1 MNEPST
7 STGDTTS
14 TTLSGITKSAPTPNS
29 TRFNSSSD
37 TVTACVVA
45 ATTPVPPDARAAA
58 AELTA
63 IESDCADGDHDDSDP
78 ENDEFFFESDHL
90 ALRGNADYTAV
101 LRTLA
106 ILQTQR
112 MQVTRNID
120 QLAAAERRALD
131 DPVAFVRQLQK
142 GTVSMPGA
150 VTVAELPTINFDK
163 YGVSIPDFVP
173 DAEAAGGVAYGSNGS
188 ETQEG
193 GLNSNS
199 LIVRGRM
206 FDQTKPETFNQLWTC
221 EEQKRL
227 EELLIE
233 YPPEP
238 IEMRRFAK
246 IARALGNRTTKQ
258 VASRLQKFFKKL
270 HSAGMPV
277 PGRIPK
283 SNRQYVT
290 KAHRMHKQAL
300 RSTTFFPANQVPYH
314 IADEEDDAA
323 LAGMQLDSNWY
334 RRGCYEAMQTSQ
346 PRTQQEDADSG
357 SGGGGKANA
366 RRTYVVDG
374 GDAEDDAADDEN
386 VKIVRLAMRI
396 KSDKEQEMR
405 MEAGTSAHIGFKVN
419 HKLYVCDT
427 CFFKNQFNVTV
438 RYLRR
443 GTHNR
448 YALALPDVCRGLGG
462 LLFRLSAHTTA
473 GARKSATF
481 GQSSVR
487 GAARVAHRFVFG
499 VVVDATEVPA
509 TAGAAAALHRS
520 SAFGR
525 SGRFGRLHDRITWG
539 SH

>member
-1 MNEPST
+1 MNEPFTTVAVTTPTTPCAIAQST
-7 STGDTTS
+7 
-14 TTLSGITKSAPTPNS
+14 PTPN
-29 TRFNSSSD
+29 TTLVNSSSD
-37 TVTACVVA
+37 AVTAGAVA
-45 ATTPVPPDARAAA
+45 VTPTVPPHAQAAAA
-58 AELTA
+58 AELAAT
-63 IESDCADGDHDDSDP
+63 ESDCADGDLDDSDP

-131 DPVAFVRQLQK
+131 DPAAFVRQLK
-142 GTVSMPGA
+142 AGSVSMPGA

-173 DAEAAGGVAYGSNGS
+173 DAEAANAGGYGNNGS
-188 ETQEG
+188 DPQAAG
-193 GLNSNS
+193 SSNS

-227 EELLIE
+227 EELLVE

-323 LAGMQLDSNWY
+323 LAATAGMQLDSNWY
-334 RRGCYEAMQTSQ
+334 RRGCYEAMQSGQ
-346 PRTQQEDADSG
+346 QRAQQEDADSG
-357 SGGGGKANA
+357 GGGMANS

-374 GDAEDDAADDEN
+374 GGAEDESAGDEN
-386 VKIVRLAMRI
+386 AKIVRLAMRI
-396 KSDKEQEMR
+396 KNDKEREMR
-405 MEAGTSAHIGFKVN
+405 MEAGTSEHIGFKVN
-419 HKLYVCDT
+419 H
-427 CFFKNQFNVTV
+427 NVIQ
-438 RYLRR
+438 
-443 GTHNR
+443 
-448 YALALPDVCRGLGG
+448 C
-462 LLFRLSAHTTA
+462 
-473 GARKSATF
+473 
-481 GQSSVR
+481 
-487 GAARVAHRFVFG
+487 
-499 VVVDATEVPA
+499 E
-509 TAGAAAALHRS
+509 
-520 SAFGR
+520 
-525 SGRFGRLHDRITWG
+525 
-539 SH
+539 